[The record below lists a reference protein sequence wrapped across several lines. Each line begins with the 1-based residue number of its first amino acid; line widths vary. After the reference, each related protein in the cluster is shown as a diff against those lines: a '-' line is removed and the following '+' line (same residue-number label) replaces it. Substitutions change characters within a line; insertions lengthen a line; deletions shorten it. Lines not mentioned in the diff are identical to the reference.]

1 MPRLS
6 FEEGDFVASDDVRV
20 YCPDATF
27 SHPKQLPSVLENSR
41 QVYESSG
48 QASSSRHTI
57 NHTEVYGRKNADI
70 RGRIAELD
78 AELIGLEADKASIVN
93 QIALRL
99 QEKEKLEKELVQSAR
114 STFDP
119 KGRGK
124 GINYGTSNFPWSKSL
139 EARMKAVF
147 GINEFRLCQR
157 G

>member
-1 MPRLS
+1 MSRRMMYV
-6 FEEGDFVASDDVRV
+6 FIV
-20 YCPDATF
+20 PDATF
-27 SHPKQLPSVLENSR
+27 SHPKQLPSVLESSR

-57 NHTEVYGRKNADI
+57 DHIEYGRKNADI

-124 GINYGTSNFPWSKSL
+124 GINYGTSNFPWSKPL
-139 EARMKAVF
+139 ETRMMAVF
-147 GINEFRLCQR
+147 GITEFRLCQR